1 MTIKKG
7 HDQLRDQCVALSNLA
22 WGGVH
27 VEPLVKE
34 ATGRLKKELRADFS
48 VRGGWGRG
56 GGGLAAP

>member
-1 MTIKKG
+1 MDCKKGGLVKKG

-27 VEPLVKE
+27 VEPLGKE

-48 VRGGWGRG
+48 VRVYGKNKG
-56 GGGLAAP
+56 